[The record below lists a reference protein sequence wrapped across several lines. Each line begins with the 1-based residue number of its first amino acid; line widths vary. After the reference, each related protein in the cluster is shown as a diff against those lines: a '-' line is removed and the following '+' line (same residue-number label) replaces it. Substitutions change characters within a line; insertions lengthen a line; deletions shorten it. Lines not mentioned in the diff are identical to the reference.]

1 MHSTKVSR
9 AFVAGMVAGLT
20 LVCGVR
26 EASAQSEPGMPAK
39 DYNQRSLEIYEFR
52 KAASQGAERG
62 REIFYYKCWFCH
74 NEYTKDIPK
83 LPGLYRHSALL
94 SGEPVNDETV
104 KAKIRNGGPGM
115 AAYRY
120 TLSDADLDDLISY
133 LRGDCCWNSDSPPLN
148 PRYHAR

>member
-115 AAYRY
+115 AAYKY
-120 TLSDADLDDLISY
+120 TLSDADLNDLVSY
-133 LRGDCCWNSDSPPLN
+133 LREKCCWDSDTPPLN
-148 PRYHAR
+148 PRYRMR